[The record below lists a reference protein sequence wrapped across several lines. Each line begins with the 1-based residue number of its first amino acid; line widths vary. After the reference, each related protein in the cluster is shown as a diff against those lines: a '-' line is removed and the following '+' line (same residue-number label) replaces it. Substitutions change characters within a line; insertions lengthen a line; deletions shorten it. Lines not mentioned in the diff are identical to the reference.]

1 MLRIGFVACC
11 ENKQQYIMNN
21 NNELA
26 KSMEATLEKRN
37 LDYLGDLGEIAIDA
51 VLDEGLLTQCKKQ
64 IVYFSN

>member
-1 MLRIGFVACC
+1 
-11 ENKQQYIMNN
+11 MNN